1 MPPGPPNNV
10 TNNSD
15 SEASA
20 EDLPEPEPEVF
31 YPSLWDVLKV
41 RYLLQWKLAN
51 GLPEELIDLIVDA
64 AEYWP
69 SVEHKMQE
77 KRNIQKDC
85 DQVLLKT
92 VPLCYDRNVCLHL
105 PNKLNELIL
114 TSPPTQSLEKDTPKP
129 LPHRGAHPCR
139 KIIFNLSSHD
149 QGNGRRRENMYEFSW
164 TWFDTEVI
172 HGAHERKMYTNG
184 EEQEIL
190 DNERGQKRKHY
201 TEADALLLPRGNKLQ
216 VNGAHVGEMQHVEI
230 VWDYRDGIQ
239 PESAEADEI
248 EKNLGR
254 GRLTLEGRGVREL
267 EVGDSVALW
276 ARARFPGWSNHV
288 ERACVRVFWA
298 V

>member
-1 MPPGPPNNV
+1 MLPFGLRRGRLGRNHIPLESPNNV

-15 SEASA
+15 PEEASD
-20 EDLPEPEPEVF
+20 EDLPEPEPEIF

-51 GLPEELIDLIVDA
+51 GLPEELIDMIVDA
-64 AEYWP
+64 AEYWA
-69 SVEHKMQE
+69 SVEHKMQG
-77 KRNIQKDC
+77 KRIIQKDC

-92 VPLCYDRNVCLHL
+92 VPLCYDRN
-105 PNKLNELIL
+105 
-114 TSPPTQSLEKDTPKP
+114 SLEKDTPSKP

-139 KIIFNLSSHD
+139 KIIFKLSSHD
-149 QGNGRRRENMYEFSW
+149 QGRGRRHENMYEFSW

-172 HGAHERKMYTNG
+172 HGAHERKMYING

-190 DNERGQKRKHY
+190 DNERGQERKHY

-248 EKNLGR
+248 EMNLGR
-254 GRLTLEGRGVREL
+254 GRLTLQGRG
-267 EVGDSVALW
+267 S
-276 ARARFPGWSNHV
+276 
-288 ERACVRVFWA
+288 
-298 V
+298 

>member
-1 MPPGPPNNV
+1 MLPFHLRRGRLGRNRMPPDLPNNP

-15 SEASA
+15 PGEAPT
-20 EDLPEPEPEVF
+20 EDQPETEPEPEQF

-41 RYLLQWKLAN
+41 RYLLQWKISN
-51 GLPEELIDLIVDA
+51 GLPEELIDMIVDA

-69 SVEHKMQE
+69 SIEHKMQD
-77 KRNIQKDC
+77 KKTIQKDC
-85 DQVLLKT
+85 DQTLLKT
-92 VPLCYDRNVCLHL
+92 VPLCYDRN
-105 PNKLNELIL
+105 
-114 TSPPTQSLEKDTPKP
+114 SLGKDEPPKP

-139 KIIFNLSSHD
+139 KIIFKLSSRD
-149 QGNGRRRENMYEFSW
+149 QGNGRRRENMYQYSW

-172 HGAHERKMYTNG
+172 KAAHEQQMYING

-190 DNERGQKRKHY
+190 DNERGQERKHY

-230 VWDYRDGIQ
+230 VWDTQDAIL
-239 PESAEADEI
+239 PESTEADYI
-248 EKNLGR
+248 ERDLGR
-254 GRLTLEGRGVREL
+254 GRLTLDGRGVREL
-267 EVGDSVALW
+267 EVGDSLALW

-288 ERACVRVFWA
+288 EKAAVRVFWA